1 MTTRRMLWL
10 AALIFIATLIWR
22 LPASWALGFLPP
34 GVSCEQPRGT
44 AWNGSCGQLSAG
56 HIALHDLR
64 WSWLGGELLHRKLG
78 VAVSVNDPQLH
89 GSARLLLGSG
99 GRLSAEQLSAQLPLH
114 NSLLGG
120 TATGLDGSLQIE
132 LPHIELLNG
141 QATAATGTLQA
152 RDVRRL
158 RPLLNYGNFEWQLAA
173 VQNGRLSGRLR
184 DLGGPLALA
193 GTLALSLRG
202 DFELNA
208 LLQART
214 GADPAL
220 AQAAEL
226 LGPADADGRHA
237 LSVSGA
243 L

>member
-1 MTTRRMLWL
+1 MLWL

-22 LPASWALGFLPP
+22 LPASWALGFLPA

-44 AWNGSCGQLSAG
+44 AWNGSCALLSAG
-56 HIALHDLR
+56 NISLHDLR
-64 WSWLGGELLHRKLG
+64 WNWLGGELLHRRVG
-78 VAVSVNDPQLH
+78 VAVSVSDPQLH

-99 GRLSAEQLSAQLPLH
+99 GRLIAEQLSAQLPLH
-114 NSLLGG
+114 NSLLGS
-120 TATGLDGSLQIE
+120 TATGLDGSLRIE
-132 LPHIELLNG
+132 LPAIELLHG
-141 QATAATGTLQA
+141 QATAATGAVQA
-152 RDVRRL
+152 RDIRRL
-158 RPLLNYGNFEWQLAA
+158 QPLLNYGNFEWQLAA
-173 VQNGRLSGRLR
+173 VQNGRLSGPVR

-208 LLQART
+208 LLRARNS
-214 GADPAL
+214 ADPAL
-220 AQAAEL
+220 TQAAEL

-237 LSVSGA
+237 LSVSGV